1 MRFNLV
7 TSGLATAGVCSV
19 TVPGTRDGSGGNMPK
34 LRRGWSWALAGV
46 ALLSVL
52 TGVGR
57 GDDQQGSTGNPHFH
71 REVIPAVPQTEAGTT
86 AAHRRTGEDWPEFLG
101 PRGTGISGET
111 GLLPKW
117 PAKGPPIL
125 WKKKVGEG
133 YAAPS
138 VLGDRLVFF
147 HRIEDEER
155 VECYVPETGEP
166 LWSHGY
172 PTSFNDPYGY
182 NGGPRCSPLLTEEH
196 CFTYGAEGK
205 LTCLDLATG
214 KRVWQRDTQKDF
226 RIPRGFF
233 GVGSTPVLEGDRL
246 FVMVGGHPKSGMVA
260 FDRKTGKTLWEN
272 VGPDTFPNPPMRIE
286 RDRPPA
292 KLASYSSPFLATIHG
307 RKHLLCFMR
316 PGLVSLDPETG
327 AVNFAAWFRSPI
339 HDSVNAARPVVIGDR
354 IFLSAAYET
363 GALMLKVQPDG
374 KGADEVW
381 KDLDAMQTH
390 WSTTIEHHGFLYGF
404 SGRHEPGSN
413 LRCIRASDGQLL
425 WRTRDVNED
434 EEPDPKAGLG
444 TSVPKFYGRG
454 SAILAD
460 GRLIVMGERGTLALV
475 DLNPEEFREISRVKF
490 PEMGYPCWTA
500 PVLSRGR
507 LFITGARQFRGLGG
521 FTDYE
526 YHLIALDL
534 AAE

>member
-1 MRFNLV
+1 MPGVIRRWIQRLGWACLLGGLVHVRF
-7 TSGLATAGVCSV
+7 AA
-19 TVPGTRDGSGGNMPK
+19 
-34 LRRGWSWALAGV
+34 A
-46 ALLSVL
+46 
-52 TGVGR
+52 
-57 GDDQQGSTGNPHFH
+57 QQSPEVNPHFH
-71 REVIPAVPQTEAGTT
+71 ADEIPKVSQTEAGTT
-86 AAHRRTGEDWPEFLG
+86 PETRRVGEDWPEFLG

-111 GLLPKW
+111 GLLAKW
-117 PAKGPPIL
+117 PTKGPPVL

-138 VLGDRLVFF
+138 VRGDRLVFF

-155 VECYVPETGEP
+155 VDCYVPETGQAI
-166 LWSHGY
+166 WSHAY
-172 PTSFNDPYGY
+172 PTSFSDPYGY
-182 NGGPRCSPLLTEEH
+182 NGGPRCSPLLTEAH

-214 KRVWQRDTQKDF
+214 KPVWQRDTLKDF

-246 FVMVGGHPKSGMVA
+246 LVMVGGHPRSGVVA
-260 FDRKTGKTLWEN
+260 FDRLTGKTLWEN
-272 VGPDTFPNPPMRIE
+272 VGPETFPNPPIRIE
-286 RDRPPA
+286 HDRPPA
-292 KLASYSSPFLATIHG
+292 KLASYASPLVATIHG

-327 AVNFAAWFRSPI
+327 EVNFATWFRSVI
-339 HDSVNAARPVVIGDR
+339 HDSVNAARPVVMGDR

-374 KGADEVW
+374 KGAEEVW

-413 LRCIRASDGQLL
+413 LRCLRASDGQLM

-434 EEPDPKAGLG
+434 DEPDPKAGLG
-444 TSVPKFYGRG
+444 TSIPKYYGRG
-454 SAILAD
+454 SAILAE

-475 DLNPEEFREISRVKF
+475 DLNPEEFREISRVRF
-490 PEMGYPCWTA
+490 PELGYPCWTA
-500 PVLSRGR
+500 PVLSRQR
-507 LFITGARQFRGLGG
+507 LYITGARQFRGLGG

-534 AAE
+534 SAK